1 MPVKPPTGS
10 GTPVKVNPSTR
21 PNRPVEVEISLPG
34 SSGRRGSG
42 SGNFP
47 DPLPRAPSPSAMDPD
62 ATPAAPAVL
71 VRAGPVEI
79 RPSSPELSLE
89 SYLLDPGVT
98 VPTGPDSE
106 GLRIF
111 DNRTY
116 VDVAGGRIAPVG
128 LDPDSGLHRARKLN
142 RLLLGPVMLRET
154 ESGLWYV
161 REVVEPTTRA
171 QVKKYFPEA
180 TDQHADDFIARFGD
194 RDAAEV
200 KLKGLQLGL
209 VQMHQEISAWEATYK
224 GSDDHERNRRLAI
237 GEKFRRLYKWQGDE
251 NEKVYRDGRLLGFE
265 LELNL
270 GTRANLNL
278 PIFSKRLDSVV
289 SLSLK
294 GSVVR
299 NLGDFLSTFSHVET
313 LKLKEFGIRGKEL
326 LDAIAMVSELRT
338 LSIQHTNL
346 RPLPPAELQ
355 FKVLP
360 RLQELDLGDCTIQ
373 SALSVSGMTELRVLK
388 VSNSYLLHLPEGLND
403 LALRSR
409 LRVLDL
415 HGDRY
420 LQGDVMLSG
429 MSELRVLD
437 LSGTNLSPEF
447 GGFDSQAGPLPL
459 EVLRLASIPL
469 RDAPSLMAMPALRE
483 LDLSHT
489 LIKQLPVGLVAEGG
503 LSRLEVLKLN
513 GNPLTSVP
521 TLEGMTALRE
531 IDLSY
536 TGIDRFPEGVT
547 REIPKENLRLSN
559 NLIKSIPDTI
569 ELRLGFELINNPIS
583 DPASLR
589 RLMTARRQT
598 GADIW
603 LGRELP
609 NYPLRIDHWM
619 KDVPAEQFQEKH
631 DLWEWFKQDPQH
643 SKITSSMAKLTRTPE
658 YQIEHSSLQLRV
670 WILLNN
676 YKKADPVVQELART
690 IGIFESSPAKMLNR
704 MEDEIRKHREGG
716 DPAAALPK
724 RPRLTPG

>member
-1 MPVKPPTGS
+1 MPVKPTSGGGNRVQVDVSGS
-10 GTPVKVNPSTR
+10 SNRPPDVNTSLPGPSGHRSSGVFPDSPSPRAGSSRVTDADITPPIPAIVVHAA
-21 PNRPVEVEISLPG
+21 PVEVRP
-34 SSGRRGSG
+34 
-42 SGNFP
+42 P
-47 DPLPRAPSPSAMDPD
+47 APQ
-62 ATPAAPAVL
+62 
-71 VRAGPVEI
+71 
-79 RPSSPELSLE
+79 LSLQD
-89 SYLLDPGVT
+89 YLINPAENL
-98 VPTGPDSE
+98 SAANRE
-106 GLRIF
+106 GLRIH
-111 DNRTY
+111 NKRTY
-116 VDVAGGRIAPVG
+116 VDLVDGGTVLVAVEAK
-128 LDPDSGLHRARKLN
+128 SGLHKARLYTE
-142 RLLLGPVMLRET
+142 RLPSGPVLLRDT
-154 ESGLWYV
+154 RSGLWYP
-161 REVVEPTTRA
+161 RGVVEPSTRA
-171 QVKKYFPEA
+171 QVQKYFPEA

-194 RDAAEV
+194 KDAAEV
-200 KLKGLQLGL
+200 KLKDLQLGFVRL
-209 VQMHQEISAWEATYK
+209 HHEISAWEATYK
-224 GSDDHERNRRLAI
+224 GSADHERNRRLAI
-237 GEKFRRLYKWQGDE
+237 GDKFRRLYKWQGDE
-251 NEKVYRDGRLLGFE
+251 SEKVYRDGRLLGFE
-265 LELNL
+265 LELDL

-313 LKLKEFGIRGKEL
+313 LKLNEFGIRGKEL
-326 LDAIAMVSELRT
+326 LDAIAMISELRT

-388 VSNSYLLHLPEGLND
+388 VSNSYLLQLPEGLHD
-403 LALRSR
+403 LTLRSR

-415 HGDRY
+415 HDDRY
-420 LQGDVMLSG
+420 LQGAVTLSG

-437 LSGTNLSPEF
+437 LSGTNMSPDF
-447 GGFDSQAGPLPL
+447 DGFDSKAGPLPL
-459 EVLRLASIPL
+459 EVLKLASIPL

-489 LIKQLPVGLVAEGG
+489 LIKQLPAGLGAEGG
-503 LSRLEVLKLN
+503 PSRLEVLKLS
-513 GNPLTSVP
+513 GNPLSSVP

-531 IDLSY
+531 VDLSY

-547 REIPKENLRLSN
+547 REIPKERLRLSN

-569 ELRLGFELINNPIS
+569 ELRQGFELINNPIS

-603 LGRELP
+603 LGGELP
-609 NYPLRIDHWM
+609 NYPLRIDYWM
-619 KDVPAEQFQEKH
+619 KDVPAEQSQEKH
-631 DLWEWFKQDPQH
+631 DLWEWFKQDRQH
-643 SKITSSMAKLTRTPE
+643 SQITSSMAKLTRTPE
-658 YQIEHSSLQLRV
+658 YQIEQQSLQLRV
-670 WILLNN
+670 WMLLNN
-676 YKKADPVVQELART
+676 YRKADPVVQELARA
-690 IGIFESSPAKMLNR
+690 IGNYEHSPARMLNR

-716 DPAAALPK
+716 EPAHASPK